1 MAKYT
6 IELTDAEDK
15 AMNHVAYSVQEW
27 VENAVKNR
35 ANTAIEKIYNDE
47 VERMNTDDSITSI
60 PADKNQVV
68 LDANIKTPKEIDQ
81 APTKEK
87 LIDFGTAKEKLIDF
101 DTD

>member
-27 VENAVKNR
+27 IENAVKNR
-35 ANTAIEKIYNDE
+35 ANTAMKKIYNDE
-47 VERMNTDDSITSI
+47 VERMNADDSITNI

-68 LDANIKTPKEIDQ
+68 LDANIKTAKEIN
-81 APTKEK
+81 KENSK
-87 LIDFGTAKEKLIDF
+87 LDD
-101 DTD
+101 

>member
-27 VENAVKNR
+27 AENAVKNR

-47 VERMNTDDSITSI
+47 VERMNSDDSITSI
-60 PADKNQVV
+60 PANKNQVV
-68 LDANIKTPKEIDQ
+68 LDADIKTAKEIDEENS
-81 APTKEK
+81 KK
-87 LIDFGTAKEKLIDF
+87 LKNA
-101 DTD
+101 

>member
-27 VENAVKNR
+27 IENAVKNR
-35 ANTAIEKIYNDE
+35 ANTAMEKIYNDE
-47 VERMNTDDSITSI
+47 VERMNSDDSIKSI

-68 LDANIKTPKEIDQ
+68 LDADIKTAKEIDEENS
-81 APTKEK
+81 KK
-87 LIDFGTAKEKLIDF
+87 LDD
-101 DTD
+101 